1 MQQEGERQSGK
12 YQTKTVPQASTTK
25 SMSHPA
31 DHAAGE
37 GVNSRQL
44 PPNAISPRRSLSRRG
59 SSGPVALSAKD
70 SLVLSADDE
79 SDATGHRKS
88 SSTEANG
95 THVDDP
101 EAESKAW
108 AEYEARRERLE
119 RRRREREAREEQRR
133 KNIEALNAASNY
145 TYMDGTTQ
153 R

>member
-1 MQQEGERQSGK
+1 M
-12 YQTKTVPQASTTK
+12 
-25 SMSHPA
+25 
-31 DHAAGE
+31 
-37 GVNSRQL
+37 
-44 PPNAISPRRSLSRRG
+44 
-59 SSGPVALSAKD
+59 
-70 SLVLSADDE
+70 LSADDE

-88 SSTEANG
+88 SSTEANGSTPAFTSASLSTELG

-133 KNIEALNAASNY
+133 KNIEGSLEF
-145 TYMDGTTQ
+145 GTVGEIPLPLQ